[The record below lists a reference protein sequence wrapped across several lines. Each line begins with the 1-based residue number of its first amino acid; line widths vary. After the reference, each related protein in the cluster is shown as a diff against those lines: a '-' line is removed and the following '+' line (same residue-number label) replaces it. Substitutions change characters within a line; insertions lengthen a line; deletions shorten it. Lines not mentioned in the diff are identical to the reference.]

1 MSAFVD
7 LIAKAKASGDIQG
20 LIDAIPYHAY
30 LGIRAREE
38 NGALIA
44 TLPENEKIIGNPVL
58 PAIHGGVIGAFL
70 ETTAIFHLLWTGQT
84 VHVPKTITIT
94 VDYMRSANVR
104 DTYAKAQIT
113 KLGSRVANV
122 RAHAWQDDPERPI
135 AAVNANFLIQPADN
149 G

>member
-1 MSAFVD
+1 MSGFVE
-7 LIAKAKASGDIQG
+7 LIARAKASGDIQG
-20 LIDAIPYHAY
+20 LVDAIPYHAY

-44 TLPENEKIIGNPVL
+44 TLPRNEKTIGNPVL

-94 VDYMRSANVR
+94 VDYMRSAGVT
-104 DTYAKAQIT
+104 DTYAKASIT

-122 RAHAWQDDPERPI
+122 RARAWQDDPERPV
-135 AAVNANFLIQPADN
+135 AAVNANFLIKPAED